1 MYLKLKLR
9 SLVLLVILWSLP
21 NLFFGQIKISENIQ
35 DSQLTTTNENKLYF
49 VDFWATW
56 CGPCIHASKYLTSLQ
71 RQYPNGFH
79 IMSLSQEN
87 PDIVKRFMKKHNLE
101 LAVAIDYKG
110 ETFSKYN
117 IASLPYGILFNAKG
131 EKLWEGHPAD
141 FKTYHLDG
149 YLSTN
154 KKTLSVGKMYKLQ
167 SLNPVQTA
175 KVVGMNTDFDIVKL
189 EDNTTTFIIDKKSD
203 YLELSGNLKDILAY
217 TNNVF
222 HKQITLPSLLQKS
235 YKVRFKYDSDA
246 YENKT
251 QVILNSLELQQ
262 KAENKKGEVLFFNI
276 TSPRFWDVNQI
287 DWGNDSPN
295 FLIGDSDIKA
305 DNVSLNQVNYQLTN
319 LLDIPIITNND
330 TLANELH
337 DWDIHY
343 KYFDLMISSFSDT
356 YGIKVEK
363 RVSEYH
369 NYIITK
375 KTP

>member
-35 DSQLTTTNENKLYF
+35 DSQLTTNNENKLYF

-71 RQYPNGFH
+71 RQYPSGFH

-87 PDIVKRFMKKHNLE
+87 PDIVKRFMKKYNIE
-101 LAVAIDYKG
+101 LAVAIDYQG

-154 KKTLSVGKMYKLQ
+154 KKTLSVDKMYNLQTLKL
-167 SLNPVQTA
+167 VHTA

-189 EDNTTTFIIDKKSD
+189 KDNATTFIIEKKSEH
-203 YLELSGNLKDILAY
+203 LELSGNLKDILAY

-251 QVILNSLELQQ
+251 QAILNSLELQQ

-276 TSPRFWDVNQI
+276 TSPSFWDVNQI
-287 DWGNDSPN
+287 DWGNDSPD

-305 DNVSLNQVNYQLTN
+305 DNVSLNQVNYQLAN
-319 LLDIPIITNND
+319 LLSIPIVTNHHN
-330 TLANELH
+330 LANELH

-343 KYFDLMISSFSDT
+343 KYFELMTSSLNDT
-356 YGIKVEK
+356 YGIKIEK
-363 RVSEYH
+363 RVD
-369 NYIITK
+369 NYPNYVITK